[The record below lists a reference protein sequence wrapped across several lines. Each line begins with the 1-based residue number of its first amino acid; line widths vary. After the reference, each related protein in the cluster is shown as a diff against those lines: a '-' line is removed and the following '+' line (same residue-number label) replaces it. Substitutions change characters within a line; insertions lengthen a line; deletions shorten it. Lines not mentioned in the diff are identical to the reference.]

1 MTEFWKAKDAF
12 AHFGAVM
19 KNPRWSWSARSPDGS
34 IVAVSVRRD
43 IVAIVLALL
52 AGAAATAADAAG
64 LRGPVPTLA
73 PTIYSAPTP
82 APLAPPINPGPAVVP
97 PAGLSP
103 LLTEPGPIYPTP
115 EREMPAY
122 PSPQYPG
129 SIGEQNMQ
137 AYRNRLLLQ
146 QWRRDRAGISPGSER
161 SREIQQQL
169 NQPGSR

>member
-1 MTEFWKAKDAF
+1 MTAKII
-12 AHFGAVM
+12 G
-19 KNPRWSWSARSPDGS
+19 
-34 IVAVSVRRD
+34 I
-43 IVAIVLALL
+43 LL
-52 AGAAATAADAAG
+52 AALVGVAGANVAAQTRG
-64 LRGPVPTLA
+64 LVPTLA

-103 LLTEPGPIYPTP
+103 LLTEPGPVYQTP
-115 EREMPAY
+115 EQGMPAY

-137 AYRNRLLLQ
+137 AYRNRLLQ
-146 QWRRDRAGISPGSER
+146 QQRQRERYAISPGSER

-169 NQPGSR
+169 NQTGPR

>member
-12 AHFGAVM
+12 AYFGTVM
-19 KNPRWSWSARSPDGS
+19 KNPRWSRSARSPDGCV
-34 IVAVSVRRD
+34 VAVSVRRN
-43 IVAIVLALL
+43 IVVIVLALL
-52 AGAAATAADAAG
+52 AGTAATAADAAG
-64 LRGPVPTLA
+64 LPGPLPA

-122 PSPQYPG
+122 PSPRYPG

-137 AYRNRLLLQ
+137 AYRNRLLQQ
-146 QWRRDRAGISPGSER
+146 QWQRERYAISPGSER

-169 NQPGSR
+169 NQTGPR